1 MNIALIAHDKK
12 KSLMLEFVKEWEEY
26 LSQHNIWSTN
36 TTGTLINDNTSLNV
50 TCLKSGP
57 LGGDQEV
64 GSMIAN
70 DRLDLVVFF
79 RDPLTSQPHEPDVSA
94 LIRLSDVHAIPT
106 ATNIKSAN
114 LLFKGLTCLK

>member
-12 KSLMLEFVKEWEEY
+12 KSDMIIFVKEWETF
-26 LSQHNIWSTN
+26 LTNHNLWSTN
-36 TTGTLINDNTSLNV
+36 TTGNLINDNTSLNV

-64 GSMIAN
+64 GSLIAN
-70 DRLDLVVFF
+70 QQLDMVIFF

-94 LIRLSDVHAIPT
+94 LIRLSDVYKIPT
-106 ATNIKSAN
+106 ATNIKTAT
-114 LLFKGLTCLK
+114 LLFKALTKE